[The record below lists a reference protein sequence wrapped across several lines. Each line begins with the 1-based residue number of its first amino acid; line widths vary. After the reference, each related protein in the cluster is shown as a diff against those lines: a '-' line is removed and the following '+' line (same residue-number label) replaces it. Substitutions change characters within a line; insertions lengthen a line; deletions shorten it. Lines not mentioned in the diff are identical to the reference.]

1 MSEPRGSIAKA
12 TLATGA
18 LVALSVLAAGPAL
31 SAPAA
36 VTIDIQATGKEK
48 PKLDRKKFKPTSIT
62 FGNTVTDVANPAGL
76 PPKVTEVVTKFD
88 PKDIKFN
95 PDAVPTC
102 DISQLEGQTTQG
114 AIDACPKA
122 KVGSGTAVASLPFGT
137 GGSPVAYPSV
147 ITAFNR
153 AGGDGILF
161 HARSDALGTAIV
173 LDGTLK
179 GTTLT
184 VSVPPIGGGVGSS
197 PEFNVRV
204 QAKDSVMARC
214 KDGKINYTATFS
226 FTDAPQAS
234 ASDAQPCKKKP
245 KR

>member
-1 MSEPRGSIAKA
+1 MSEPRGSIRKA

-31 SAPAA
+31 SAPAT

-48 PKLDRKKFKPTSIT
+48 PKLDRKKFKPTSIS
-62 FGNTVTDVANPAGL
+62 FGNTITDAANPAGL
-76 PPKVTEVVTKFD
+76 PPKVTEVVIKFD

-95 PDAVPTC
+95 PDAVPAC
-102 DISQLEGQTTQG
+102 DISQLEGKTTQA

-122 KVGSGTAVASLPFGT
+122 KVGSGTATASLPFGT
-137 GGSPVAYPSV
+137 GGTPVTYPAV

-184 VSVPPIGGGVGSS
+184 TTVPPIGGGVGAS
-197 PEFNVRV
+197 PQFNVRV
-204 QAKDSVMARC
+204 QAKDSVQARC
-214 KDGKINYTATFS
+214 KDGKINYRATFNFNDS
-226 FTDAPQAS
+226 PPAT
-234 ASDAQPCKKKP
+234 ASDSQPCKKK